1 MDLFTDP
8 HVTDVRQRIGQHI
21 DFAAMHTDE
30 AFLHEIE
37 RVVTT
42 VARSCGWTAAERVR
56 VVTHMVDHF
65 RGYDVIGPLLADDT
79 VTEVMVNGPNDI
91 FFERAGVLHRFAA
104 AFESQE
110 RLEHLIVRIVSQ
122 VNRTINEA
130 HPLVDARLPDGSRV
144 HAVFPPIAL
153 RGPVL
158 TIRKFPAT
166 PFTMEMLIKN
176 NTLSQEAA
184 HVLAKLVQAKFNMF
198 ISGGT
203 GSGKT
208 TLLNVLA
215 QCIPQTERV
224 ITIEDAAELQLQ
236 LPNVVVMETRP
247 PNTEGKGALTMRQLI
262 RAALRMRPDRIVVG
276 EVRGEEALDMMQA
289 MNTGHEG
296 SLSTGHA
303 NSVPDMLRRLETML
317 LLASDLPLTAIRQ
330 HIASALHVVVHV
342 SRTAQHARKVT
353 AISEVVGGDASGY
366 VLNPL
371 YVWDGT
377 AMTATGNPMH
387 RGDKWEE
394 MHG

>member
-8 HVTDVRQRIGQHI
+8 HVADVRQRIAQQI
-21 DFAAMHTDE
+21 DFAAVHTDE
-30 AFLHEIE
+30 AFLHAIE
-37 RVVTT
+37 RIVST
-42 VARSCGWTAAERVR
+42 VARTCGWTASERVR

-79 VTEVMVNGPNDI
+79 VTEVMVNGPSDI
-91 FFERAGVLHRFAA
+91 FFERAGLLHRFKAS
-104 AFESQE
+104 FESQE
-110 RLEHLIVRIVSQ
+110 RLEHLIVRIVSK

-166 PFTMEMLIKN
+166 PFTMDMLIHN
-176 NTLSQEAA
+176 RTVSQEAA
-184 HVLAKLVQAKFNMF
+184 HVLAKLVQAKFNLF

-303 NSVPDMLRRLETML
+303 NSIPDMLRRLETMM

-342 SRTAQHARKVT
+342 SRTTQHARKVT

-377 AMTATGNPMH
+377 SITATGNPMH
-387 RGDKWEE
+387 RAAKWEE